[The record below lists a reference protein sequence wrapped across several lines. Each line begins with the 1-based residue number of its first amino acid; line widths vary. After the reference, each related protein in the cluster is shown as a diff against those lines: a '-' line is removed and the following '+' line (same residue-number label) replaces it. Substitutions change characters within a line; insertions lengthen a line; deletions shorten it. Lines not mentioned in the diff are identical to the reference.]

1 MALAAINMA
10 DAVVLLVIAA
20 IVALI
25 VRGMLK
31 GTVTTC
37 DPGSCSGSC
46 GSCGSK
52 CATPRIK
59 LSSDQL
65 EQLHKL
71 DEQARG
77 AS

>member
-1 MALAAINMA
+1 MTTFAVNPA
-10 DAVVLLVIAA
+10 DVIVLSVIIL

-25 VRGMLK
+25 VRGMVR
-31 GTVTTC
+31 GTIRTC

-59 LSSDQL
+59 LTASQV
-65 EQLHKL
+65 EQLRQL
-71 DEQARG
+71 DEQARN
-77 AS
+77 AQ